1 MKKFLSTVL
10 IILIVTCVSCADSIN
25 EIEKTFNEALR
36 GLNPPNPLTNYPKS
50 QLMCVMT
57 LLMGR
62 KESEETEN

>member
-25 EIEKTFNEALR
+25 EIEKTYQR
-36 GLNPPNPLTNYPKS
+36 GIERLNPPNPLTNYPKS